1 MYKII
6 DLQGDN
12 GFLLTKEYFKTKKTI
27 IKRLADFHD
36 IDFTGCID
44 DKGEEI
50 EVSLFEFLKQFKT
63 TQAKLDYLL
72 DYGMWEV
79 KRTRAKRKK

>member
-12 GFLLTKEYFKTKKTI
+12 GFGLTKGRFKTKKAI
-27 IKRLADFHD
+27 VERLASFHD
-36 IDFTGCID
+36 VDFTGCINE
-44 DKGEEI
+44 KGEDI
-50 EVSLFEFLKQFKT
+50 EVSIFEFLKQFKT

-72 DYGMWEV
+72 QYGEWEI
-79 KRTRAKRKK
+79 KKV

>member
-1 MYKII
+1 MEYLIAGII
-6 DLQGDN
+6 AVNLLQM
-12 GFLLTKEYFKTKKTI
+12 KKAI
-27 IKRLADFHD
+27 VEALASYHD

-72 DYGMWEV
+72 DYGQWEV